1 MAGDRTAA
9 YACSA
14 ERSDRRP
21 TEYKRRRQNGAPAA
35 PQRHA
40 RAAASRGTNRPS
52 SWENFPGYSSLIL
65 PSLHFAYTRI
75 AQPLTGYRLRLA
87 WLYQLYQ
94 AVSGLVARASR
105 LAAVYSVAAVSK
117 YTVIQGATATA
128 LHYTVVQ
135 CTACYRT
142 VLLCTMLCSA
152 VLCTVK
158 SRPCKKAELSS

>member
-75 AQPLTGYRLRLA
+75 APLQATSYG
-87 WLYQLYQ
+87 WLGCTTLYQ

-105 LAAVYSVAAVSK
+105 LAAVFSVAAVSK

-142 VLLCTMLCSA
+142 VLLCTTMLCSA

>member
-35 PQRHA
+35 PQRQA

-52 SWENFPGYSSLIL
+52 FVGEFPRLQLAYIAVATLR
-65 PSLHFAYTRI
+65 LHPHS
-75 AQPLTGYRLRLA
+75 PLTGYRLRLA

-105 LAAVYSVAAVSK
+105 LAAVFSVAAVSK